1 MTYRQNADYGLFGSG
16 FTVMDN
22 GDEEL
27 CEANV
32 IWLELKKRTV
42 FIYTVFP
49 EIGVTTSALLLFP
62 EP

>member
-32 IWLELKKRTV
+32 I
-42 FIYTVFP
+42 
-49 EIGVTTSALLLFP
+49 
-62 EP
+62 